1 MIARLDL
8 VCKFICERGN
18 WAVTNLQLQKILY
31 LSYMYY
37 MGESNGEK
45 LTNALF
51 EAWDFGPV
59 EPTVYRKVRIFGAN
73 AIQDIFYGARHFKI
87 DDARQMALMEVCDA
101 LLPLR
106 PSALV
111 NITHWKDGAWAHS
124 YVPGTRGIRIFDPEI
139 ALEYRRRVE
148 AYSHSR
154 SSADYSPAT

>member
-1 MIARLDL
+1 
-8 VCKFICERGN
+8 
-18 WAVTNLQLQKILY
+18 
-31 LSYMYY
+31 

-59 EPTVYRKVRIFGAN
+59 EPTVYRKVKIFGAD
-73 AIQDIFYGARHFKI
+73 AVQDVFYGARHFKI
-87 DDARQMALMEVCDA
+87 DDARQMALTEVCDT

-111 NITHWKDGAWAHS
+111 NVTHWKDGAWAHN
-124 YVPGTRGIRIFDPEI
+124 YVPGGRGIRISDADI

-148 AYSHSR
+148 AYSYQRHWPLTQLAFANKHWCDSLRVGHDSR
-154 SSADYSPAT
+154 RLRCRKQ